1 MRRHLRIFPFRALF
15 NRISRLVRS
24 CYLRWAMNN
33 NEREYILNVSIN
45 ARGSGVTILA
55 NNATGNDGC
64 VDDGSDVGGSDDGDG
79 TGKREREKKE
89 CIKNGRQRSRRRNGR
104 DSARPSDRFPRS
116 FLAWRSPISRVHE
129 RFHTN
134 DRRVLDCTGV
144 DRSARVRSLSSLNFP
159 HLCVMSVSGEQ

>member
-79 TGKREREKKE
+79 TGKEREKKKSALKTVVNGHDGE
-89 CIKNGRQRSRRRNGR
+89 TDAIVPGHPIVFHVRSSRGVLPYPAFTSASTRTIGACCIVQGWTG
-104 DSARPSDRFPRS
+104 A
-116 FLAWRSPISRVHE
+116 
-129 RFHTN
+129 
-134 DRRVLDCTGV
+134 RVL
-144 DRSARVRSLSSLNFP
+144 VRSLPSIFLTY
-159 HLCVMSVSGEQ
+159 V